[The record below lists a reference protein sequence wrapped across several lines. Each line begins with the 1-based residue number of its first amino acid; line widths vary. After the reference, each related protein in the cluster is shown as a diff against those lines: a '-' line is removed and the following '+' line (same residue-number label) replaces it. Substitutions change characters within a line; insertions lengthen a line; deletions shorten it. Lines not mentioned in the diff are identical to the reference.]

1 MPETSPSSPAVA
13 AGAPSA
19 ATATVPDGFVPL
31 LVTDVVRETPEAV
44 SVVFEIPP
52 ESRQQFRYNAGQY
65 LTLSVCIDGAEHR
78 RCYSMSSTPA
88 TGENLRVTIK
98 RDRDGVVSN
107 WINDAVA
114 PGDRLHAAP
123 PQGRFVLD
131 ESDREFVAFAGG
143 SGITPVYSLLRSVL
157 GHTTRSARLFYA
169 NRAESSVIFADALGN
184 LSDRHANR
192 FELRHH
198 LDETHGVA
206 TPEGIES
213 FLAGAGEC
221 EFYICGP
228 APFMETVEAALLN
241 AGVPAARVHVERF
254 ASAVPELTAEEA
266 AAVVT
271 EEVTI
276 ELDRQKVTLPYRA
289 GYTLMQ
295 MARSAD
301 MRPPSSCET
310 GTCGTCIAQVTEG
323 AAQLLNNDVL
333 DDDEI
338 AEGYVVTCQALPT
351 TRTVR
356 VVYE

>member
-13 AGAPSA
+13 A
-19 ATATVPDGFVPL
+19 VPDGFVPL
-31 LVTDVVRETPEAV
+31 LVTDVIRETSDAV
-44 SVVFEIPP
+44 SVVFEVPP

-65 LTLSVCIDGAEHR
+65 LTLSVFLDGAEHR

-88 TGENLRVTIK
+88 AGEDLRVTIK
-98 RDRDGVVSN
+98 RDRDGLVSN
-107 WINDAVA
+107 WANDNVA

-131 ESDREFVAFAGG
+131 ESDRQFVAFAGG
-143 SGITPVYSLLRSVL
+143 SGITPVFSLLRSVL
-157 GHTTRSARLFYA
+157 SNTTRSARLFYA
-169 NRAESSVIFADALGN
+169 NRAEGSVIFADALGT
-184 LSDRHANR
+184 LSDRHSTR
-192 FELRHH
+192 FELHHH
-198 LDETHGVA
+198 LDETHGIA
-206 TPEGIES
+206 TPASIES
-213 FLAGAGEC
+213 FLVGAGDC

-228 APFMETVEAALLN
+228 APFMATVEAALLA
-241 AGVPAARVHVERF
+241 AGVPAAHVHVERF
-254 ASAVPELTAEEA
+254 QSGVPELTAEEEA
-266 AAVVT
+266 ATVT

-323 AAQLLNNDVL
+323 AARLLNNDVL

>member
-1 MPETSPSSPAVA
+1 MPESSPSSPAVA
-13 AGAPSA
+13 A
-19 ATATVPDGFVPL
+19 VPDGFVPL
-31 LVTDVVRETPEAV
+31 LVTDVIRETPDAV
-44 SVVFEIPP
+44 SVEFEVPP
-52 ESRQQFRYNAGQY
+52 ASRQRFRYSAGQF
-65 LTLSVCIDGAEHR
+65 LTLSILIDGTEYR
-78 RCYSMSSTPA
+78 RCYSMSSTPSV
-88 TGENLRVTIK
+88 GENLRVTVK
-98 RDRDGVVSN
+98 RDRDGRVSN
-107 WINDAVA
+107 WINDNVT
-114 PGDRLHAAP
+114 PGDRVHAAP

-131 ESDREFVAFAGG
+131 ASDREFVAFAGG
-143 SGITPVYSLLRSVL
+143 SGITPVFSLLRSVL
-157 GHTTRSARLFYA
+157 GKTTRSARLFYA
-169 NRAESSVIFADALGN
+169 NRAESSVIFADALGS
-184 LSDRHANR
+184 LSDRHAGR

-206 TPEGIES
+206 NPESIES
-213 FLAGAGEC
+213 FLAGAAEC

-228 APFMETVEAALLN
+228 APFMATVEAALLA
-241 AGVPAARVHVERF
+241 AGVQSERIHVERF
-254 ASAVPELTAEEA
+254 ASTVPELTAQDEA
-266 AAVVT
+266 ATVT

-276 ELDRQKVTLPYRA
+276 ELDRKKVTLPYRA

-323 AAQLLNNDVL
+323 AARLLNNDVL